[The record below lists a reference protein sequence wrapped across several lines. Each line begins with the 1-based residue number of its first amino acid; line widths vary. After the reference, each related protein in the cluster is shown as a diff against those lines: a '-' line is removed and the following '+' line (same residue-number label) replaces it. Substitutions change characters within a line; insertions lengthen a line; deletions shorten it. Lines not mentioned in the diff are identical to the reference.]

1 MATRAVPA
9 AGGAGGAGKQEAHR
23 WKILISSQVFH
34 PKVGGI
40 ETVSKLLA
48 EEFAELGHEVTL
60 VTLEKWNQP
69 DRFPFRVIRRPGPAE
84 LLREVAACDIY
95 WQNHIGLKTAWP
107 ALLLRK
113 PWVVTLHGGLGSG
126 FRARLKRAVLAHA
139 VCINISNFMANVN
152 HYGLLVLRNPYD
164 NRNFRIQS
172 NTRSRELV
180 FLGRLEPEKGASALP
195 LLLQLLRERS
205 LQPKLT
211 IIGDGQERT
220 ALERHCL
227 DSGLGE
233 QVDFVGVKE
242 GPELA
247 ETLNSH
253 QIMVIPSFC
262 DESFGI
268 VALEGIACGCVVAGF
283 DTGGLHEAVGPCG
296 VLVPRGDVRA
306 LADAIE
312 ALLKNPDQQ
321 AALRA
326 RADEHLAHFSCRSV
340 ALEYLEVFHSLLC
353 AGGTQCG
360 KSLGQGQ

>member
-1 MATRAVPA
+1 MATEALHATERAA
-9 AGGAGGAGKQEAHR
+9 EGNGQEPHQWR
-23 WKILISSQVFH
+23 ILISSQGFY
-34 PKVGGI
+34 PRIGGI
-40 ETVSKLLA
+40 ETVTRILA
-48 EEFAELGHEVTL
+48 EEFTELGHQVTVVTL
-60 VTLEKWNQP
+60 DQSNEP
-69 DRFPFRVIRRPGPAE
+69 DRFPFRVVRRPGPVE

-107 ALLLRK
+107 ALLVRK
-113 PWVVTLHGGLGSG
+113 PWVVTLQGGLGSG
-126 FRARLKRAVLAHA
+126 FRACLKRAVLAHA
-139 VCINISNFMANVN
+139 VCINISNFLADVN
-152 HYGLLVLRNPYD
+152 HYGLLVLGNPYD
-164 NRNFRIQS
+164 DRKFRIQS
-172 NTRSRELV
+172 RTRSRELV
-180 FLGRLEPEKGASALP
+180 FLGRLEPEKGGSTLAE
-195 LLLQLLRERS
+195 LLQLLRERS

-211 IIGDGQERT
+211 VIGDGQERT

-247 ETLNSH
+247 KILNAH
-253 QIMVIPSFC
+253 QIMVIPSLW
-262 DESFGI
+262 DEPFGI

-283 DTGGLHEAVGPCG
+283 DSGGLHEAVGPCG

-326 RADEHLAHFSCRSV
+326 RAERHLAQFSRRRV
-340 ALEYLEVFHSLLC
+340 ASNYLKLFQSLLNN
-353 AGGTQCG
+353 GE
-360 KSLGQGQ
+360 